1 MHLGMDAHKSCTPPS
16 LQPGVGLRPGRDQV
30 GPEIE
35 RYVPILYAAL
45 YESVAAH
52 ARLGLDV
59 VMDVNHHD
67 SYTMSYGTL
76 RDGARRLAGLSVL
89 FVGVRCPVDVIWD
102 RRAATWGQRRET
114 APADVVA
121 AVELAQVASHAHGIY
136 DLEIDTS
143 VVGPSEGAELIRVRL
158 ERGPGTAFP
167 THAAGADGT

>member
-1 MHLGMDAHKSCTPPS
+1 
-16 LQPGVGLRPGRDQV
+16 
-30 GPEIE
+30 
-35 RYVPILYAAL
+35 
-45 YESVAAH
+45 
-52 ARLGLDV
+52 
-59 VMDVNHHD
+59 MDVNHHD